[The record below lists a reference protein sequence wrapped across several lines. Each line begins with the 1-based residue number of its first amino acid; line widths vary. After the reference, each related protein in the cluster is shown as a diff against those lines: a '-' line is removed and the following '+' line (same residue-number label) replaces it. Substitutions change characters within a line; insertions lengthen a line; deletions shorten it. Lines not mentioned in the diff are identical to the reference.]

1 MTTRLAAVDGI
12 RGLACLLVV
21 CTHALGVF
29 MPASNPYIVGIGKN
43 GVWLFFVLSAF
54 LLTAQFERSGFAGRA
69 LLAYAV
75 NRCLRIVP
83 LFVIVVLMYWAWG
96 TADINTWDDVK
107 RAVLMQQGYVHLWTI
122 PVEFKFYVLLPFV
135 AVSFIYL
142 KRKYGVVVMVA
153 LSAVL
158 IGLLQLVWPYW
169 LTPYNSLSTTWYLP
183 CFIWGCAAAV
193 ALDKVQPWV
202 TPWRATFVGT
212 CILLVMALASP
223 WPMHVLFDAPYDTWL
238 RTQFVYLSLLWAIF
252 VLFSADGRGLWGRG
266 LSSLP
271 LQKLGQWSYSLY
283 LIHLLVLVKLAVLHP
298 GSWTWMVLATFG
310 AIAAGGVLHYVI
322 ELPIEKMRRALS
334 LTLRNSRAN
343 LA

>member
-54 LLTAQFERSGFAGRA
+54 LLTAQFERSGFAGKA
-69 LLAYAV
+69 LLVYAIS
-75 NRCLRIVP
+75 RCLRILP
-83 LFVIVVLMYWAWG
+83 LFVIVVLMYWTWG

-107 RAVLMQQGYVHLWTI
+107 RAMLMQQGYVHLWTI
-122 PVEFKFYVLLPFV
+122 PVEFKFYALLPFV
-135 AVSFIYL
+135 AASFIYV
-142 KRKYGVVVMVA
+142 KGKHGVVVMVV
-153 LSAVL
+153 LSAAV

-169 LTPYNSLSTTWYLP
+169 QTPYNSLSTTWYLP

-193 ALDKVQPWV
+193 AFDSVRPWV
-202 TPWRATFVGT
+202 TPQRATLAGT
-212 CILLVMALASP
+212 GIVLVMVLVSP

-238 RTQFVYLSLLWAIF
+238 RNQFVYLSLLWAVF
-252 VLFSADGRGLWGRG
+252 VLFSADGRGLWGRW

-271 LQKLGQWSYSLY
+271 LRTLGQWGYSLY

-298 GSWTWMVLATFG
+298 GSWTWMVFATFC
-310 AIAAGGVLHYVI
+310 AIATGGVLHYVI
-322 ELPIEKMRRALS
+322 EAPLERMRHAY
-334 LTLRNSRAN
+334 LRDLNKDRN
-343 LA
+343 